1 MKNYSKTICLLI
13 VFLVGTVNVLADDVV
28 VTRESNEEMVGNSDV
43 GVVPPVDIT
52 TDGLNKFKVTYGND
66 VKDACVE
73 ILESGRV
80 VYTDVDRQP
89 RNTQVS
95 YTLTNTTPGAT
106 YFVRVKTDGKI
117 GAIEEIPVNND

>member
-13 VFLVGTVNVLADDVV
+13 ALFVGTVSVFADVEIEKEV
-28 VTRESNEEMVGNSDV
+28 SQVEFSKSDV
-43 GVVPPVDIT
+43 GGTPPVDIT
-52 TDGLNKFKVTYGND
+52 TDELNKFKVTYGND
-66 VKDACVE
+66 VKNASVE

-89 RNTQVS
+89 GNTQVS

>member
-13 VFLVGTVNVLADDVV
+13 ALFVGTVNVLADVEVMKKRSDVDF
-28 VTRESNEEMVGNSDV
+28 SKSDV
-43 GVVPPVDIT
+43 GGLPPVDIT
-52 TDGLNKFKVTYGND
+52 TDELNKFKVTYGND
-66 VKDACVE
+66 VKNACVE

-89 RNTQVS
+89 GNTQVN

>member
-1 MKNYSKTICLLI
+1 MMKNYSKTICLLI
-13 VFLVGTVNVLADDVV
+13 ALLVGTINIQADDVV
-28 VTRESNEEMVGNSDV
+28 VTRESDVENVGKSDV

-80 VYTDVDRQP
+80 IYTDVDHQP

-106 YFVRVKTDGKI
+106 YFVKVMANGEVSGLEKI
-117 GAIEEIPVNND
+117 QTR

>member
-13 VFLVGTVNVLADDVV
+13 VLFVGTVNVLADVEV
-28 VTRESNEEMVGNSDV
+28 MKIGKQNVTNDANV

-52 TDGLNKFKVTYGND
+52 TDELNKFKVTYGND
-66 VKDACVE
+66 VKNASVE

-89 RNTQVS
+89 GNTQVS

>member
-1 MKNYSKTICLLI
+1 MMKNYSKTICLLI
-13 VFLVGTVNVLADDVV
+13 ALLVGTVNVLADVEV
-28 VTRESNEEMVGNSDV
+28 IKNAGSNITEKADV

-80 VYTDVDRQP
+80 IYTDVDHQP

-106 YFVRVKTDGKI
+106 YFVKVMANGEVSGLEKI
-117 GAIEEIPVNND
+117 QTR